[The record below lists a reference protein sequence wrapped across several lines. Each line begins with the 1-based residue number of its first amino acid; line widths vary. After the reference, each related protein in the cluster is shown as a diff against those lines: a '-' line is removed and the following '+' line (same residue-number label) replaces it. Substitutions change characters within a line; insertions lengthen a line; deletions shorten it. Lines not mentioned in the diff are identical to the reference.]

1 MRFVTIL
8 SLAFLL
14 FAPVNGFCKYTK
26 GKTVLYNSKTKT
38 GAENFEKKKHP
49 ERPIKRVLVVFYS
62 WDENTKHAAE
72 LIKKCWTNGTNEHFF
87 AVYDVRLTISR
98 IKLKDD
104 YNTNNF
110 DICIEQAKEQIIKK
124 AKPKIY
130 NVPDDVS
137 AYDIIFLGS
146 PNWWHTIAPPLLS
159 FTEKMK
165 DYRGTVAPFITQG
178 SSGLGHCEED
188 LKKALPKAKV
198 LHAALFSGKRLGDH
212 DELEELLVREW
223 ARGSLNRYLE

>member
-38 GAENFEKKKHP
+38 GAEKPEPKGPPEKPEKH
-49 ERPIKRVLVVFYS
+49 ILVVFYS
-62 WDENTKHAAE
+62 WDENTDYAAK
-72 LIKKCWTNGTNEHFF
+72 LITRSIKKQERFKLLYTVCK
-87 AVYDVRLTISR
+87 
-98 IKLKDD
+98 IKLETD
-104 YNTNNF
+104 YSTNDF
-110 DICIEQAKEQIIKK
+110 EKCLAEAKAQIKK
-124 AKPKIY
+124 KEKPAIY

-137 AYDIIFLGS
+137 GYDIIFLGS
-146 PNWWHTIAPPLLS
+146 PNWWDTIAPPLLS

-165 DYRGTVAPFITQG
+165 DYRGPVAPFITRG

-198 LHAALFSGKRLGDH
+198 LHAGLFTGKRLGDH
-212 DELEELLVREW
+212 DELEELSVKEW
-223 ARGSLNRYLE
+223 AKGILDLYLN